1 MKLRREKREEMKQRI
16 IEFLKNADGHIA
28 SIPMLARAIHA
39 SSPTA
44 KSIVFELE
52 VERKVSVVMLGG
64 EYVVKLEELGEGE
77 MRFLMNLR
85 R

>member
-1 MKLRREKREEMKQRI
+1 MKFKRKKREQMKQKI
-16 IEFLKNADGHIA
+16 LEFLKNADGHIA
-28 SIPMLARAIHA
+28 SIPMLARAIQA

-64 EYVVKLEELGEGE
+64 QYMVRLEEEV
-77 MRFLMNLR
+77 
-85 R
+85 

>member
-1 MKLRREKREEMKQRI
+1 MRLRREKREEMKQRI

-52 VERKVSVVMLGG
+52 VERRVSVVMLGG
-64 EYVVKLEELGEGE
+64 QYMVKLEEEV
-77 MRFLMNLR
+77 
-85 R
+85 

>member
-1 MKLRREKREEMKQRI
+1 MRLKKEKREEMKQKI
-16 IEFLKNADGHIA
+16 LEFLKNADGHIA
-28 SIPMLARAIHA
+28 SIPMLARAIQA

-64 EYVVKLEELGEGE
+64 QYMVRLEEEV
-77 MRFLMNLR
+77 
-85 R
+85 

>member
-1 MKLRREKREEMKQRI
+1 MRLRREKREEMKQRI

-64 EYVVKLEELGEGE
+64 QYMVKLEEEV
-77 MRFLMNLR
+77 
-85 R
+85 

>member
-1 MKLRREKREEMKQRI
+1 MRLKKEKREEMKQKI

-64 EYVVKLEELGEGE
+64 ECVVKLEGG
-77 MRFLMNLR
+77 
-85 R
+85 

>member
-1 MKLRREKREEMKQRI
+1 MEKREEMKQKI
-16 IEFLKNADGHIA
+16 LEFLKNADGHIA
-28 SIPMLARAIHA
+28 TIPMLARAIQA

-64 EYVVKLEELGEGE
+64 EYVVKLEEEGGEQA
-77 MRFLMNLR
+77 
-85 R
+85 